1 MYYLIYPEMTLEIE
15 FQKKKKKLQ
24 HNQRIK
30 INKFSLSSVQFITII
45 VMLSQTK
52 R

>member
-15 FQKKKKKLQ
+15 FQKKKKLQ
-24 HNQRIK
+24 HNPRIK
-30 INKFSLSSVQFITII
+30 INKNALSSVLFLTII